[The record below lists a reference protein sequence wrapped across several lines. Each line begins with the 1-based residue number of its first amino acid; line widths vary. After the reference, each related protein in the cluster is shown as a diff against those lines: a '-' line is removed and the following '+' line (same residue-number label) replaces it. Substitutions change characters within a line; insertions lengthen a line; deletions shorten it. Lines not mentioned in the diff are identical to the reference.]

1 MAQRRAL
8 DPAFYHIEG
17 DELVFFKSQTG
28 IQDDD
33 ELKEHILA
41 VQSKA
46 YHEAR
51 NGFLSVYGYNCIR
64 GFGFTTLK
72 ISKLPGYHRALKLG
86 KERDEPILLDLGCCF
101 GNDLRKAVQDGFP
114 VTGAIASD
122 LRPDFWK
129 LGHELFK
136 STPETFPA
144 AFVPGDAF
152 DPEFIS
158 PRKPFTDIP
167 DGPNPTLDSLTSLT
181 PLQGRI
187 SAIHASSFFHLFD
200 EEKQFQLA
208 KQVASLLSPLPGSI
222 IFGIHGGRSE
232 KGFSSFSTSHGN
244 PKFCHSPESWTA
256 LWDGEVFSQG
266 TVKVE
271 AGLRETKRADGLQST
286 LLWWSIIRL

>member
-1 MAQRRAL
+1 MRSNYPNRPLLPNLLYL
-8 DPAFYHIEG
+8 DVDANTRF
-17 DELVFFKSQTG
+17 ELEDFVNAVRSRLSPESTTHLDVKRFKTV
-28 IQDDD
+28 
-33 ELKEHILA
+33 K
-41 VQSKA
+41 
-46 YHEAR
+46 
-51 NGFLSVYGYNCIR
+51 LS
-64 GFGFTTLK
+64 
-72 ISKLPGYHRALKLG
+72 
-86 KERDEPILLDLGCCF
+86 
-101 GNDLRKAVQDGFP
+101 
-114 VTGAIASD
+114 
-122 LRPDFWK
+122 DFWK

-208 KQVASLLSPLPGSI
+208 KQVASLLSPFPGSI
-222 IFGIHGGRSE
+222 IFGIQGGRSE

-244 PKFCHSPESWTA
+244 PKFCHAPESWTA